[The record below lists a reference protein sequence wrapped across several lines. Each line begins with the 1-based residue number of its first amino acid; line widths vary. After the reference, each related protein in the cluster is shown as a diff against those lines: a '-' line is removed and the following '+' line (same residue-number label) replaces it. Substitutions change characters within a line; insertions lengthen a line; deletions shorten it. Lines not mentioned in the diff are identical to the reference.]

1 MALDL
6 SAYKAIN
13 SNLFVRINFSYI
25 STVVRLSDRLTAT
38 TIDGES
44 YTAAGN
50 LLGITSSS
58 SDLKNPENEITIT
71 IAGIPTTAI
80 TDILNARI
88 KGSSVKIYRAF
99 FDATTDTL
107 LSIAGNPAGRFSGI
121 ITNYAMTEEYDTNAR
136 TATNTI
142 SLICSN
148 TVSVMANTY
157 KGRRTNP
164 IDQKKFYP
172 SDDGMDRVPSLVG
185 AYFDFGAPR

>member
-1 MALDL
+1 MSLDL
-6 SAYKAIN
+6 SAYSEVQ

-50 LLGITSSS
+50 LLSITSSS

-71 IAGIPTTAI
+71 IAGIPNTAI

-99 FDATTDTL
+99 FDPVLDTL
-107 LSIAGNPAGRFSGI
+107 LAIAGNPAGRFSGI

-142 SLICSN
+142 SLICNN
-148 TVSVMANTY
+148 TVSVLANTY

-164 IDQKKFYP
+164 EDMKKFYA
-172 SDDGMDRVPSLVG
+172 SDVSMDRVPKLVG
-185 AYFDFGAPR
+185 SYFDFGAPK